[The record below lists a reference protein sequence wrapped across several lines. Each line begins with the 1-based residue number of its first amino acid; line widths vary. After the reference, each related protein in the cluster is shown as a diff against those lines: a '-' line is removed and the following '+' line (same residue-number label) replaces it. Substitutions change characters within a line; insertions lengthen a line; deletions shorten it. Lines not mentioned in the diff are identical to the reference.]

1 MTDLSITAG
10 NVIAGSNAVT
20 EEGFAGATVTAGQ
33 TVYRDAT
40 TKKFLLAD
48 ADSATAG
55 VRDVYGI
62 ALNGASD
69 GQPLEVLKSGDITI
83 GATLTAGTTYYLSP
97 VAGGICPLADI
108 DVGDYYTII
117 GIAKST
123 SVLAVKIN
131 ASGVA
136 RAS

>member
-10 NVIAGSNAVT
+10 NVIAGSDAKT
-20 EEGFAGATVTAGQ
+20 EKGIAGATITAGQ
-33 TVYRDAT
+33 AVYRDAT
-40 TKKFLLAD
+40 TKEFLLAD

-97 VAGGICPLADI
+97 VAGGICPLGDI